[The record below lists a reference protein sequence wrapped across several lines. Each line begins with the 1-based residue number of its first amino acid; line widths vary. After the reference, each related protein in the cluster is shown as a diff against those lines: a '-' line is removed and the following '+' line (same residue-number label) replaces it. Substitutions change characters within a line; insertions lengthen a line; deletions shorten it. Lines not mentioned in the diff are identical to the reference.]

1 MSVATSD
8 GVTVEGQ
15 ISPGFEACAKR
26 LPPTSL
32 AAASDT
38 WSCLSNPVLVAG

>member
-15 ISPGFEACAKR
+15 VSPGFEAVREAF
-26 LPPTSL
+26 
-32 AAASDT
+32 AANFARR
-38 WSCLSNPVLVAG
+38 GE